1 MNDVRKIEFL
11 FPIILNSILNLG
23 IESSYYRIINFSSKY
38 CYRYLS
44 NMCFNKSH
52 ES

>member
-11 FPIILNSILNLG
+11 FLMILNSILNLG
-23 IESSYYRIINFSSKY
+23 ISSYYRIINFSSKY

-52 ES
+52 EN